1 MTKQTEVILKE
12 IEKINQEILILS
24 QRVNR
29 LEENFLQE
37 QIKIVP
43 KNNIDVDNL
52 DKILESATTA
62 MNRFNK
68 RINRES

>member
-1 MTKQTEVILKE
+1 MDKQTKVILKE

-24 QRVNR
+24 QRVKK
-29 LEENFLQE
+29 LEKNLKLE
-37 QIKIVP
+37 QIKIKP
-43 KNNIDVDNL
+43 NNTMNTNNL
-52 DKILESATTA
+52 DAIIESANIA

>member
-1 MTKQTEVILKE
+1 MEKQTEVILKE

-24 QRVNR
+24 QRVQK
-29 LEENFLQE
+29 LEESLVKD

-43 KNNIDVDNL
+43 NQNIASRNL
-52 DKILESATTA
+52 DSIMKSANIA
-62 MNRFNK
+62 MERFNK

>member
-1 MTKQTEVILKE
+1 MNKQTEVILKE